1 MRSASPPHPDAI
13 HGHLVRIADDVS
25 ARLADALRIVG
36 PVTLDDRSR
45 DGIGYFLSRAVVGQQ
60 LSTKAARSIW
70 RRVISTASADGLS
83 VTALF
88 TATNADRLRQCGV
101 SRAKVRALCG
111 IRDAEQAGRLSSK
124 SLSALDQAERTRQ
137 LRALFGVGP
146 WTCDMASIFY
156 YRCPDIWPEGDVAV
170 QRTFRR
176 LIGPR
181 KPEPLARRFTPYR
194 SYLALSMWRLV
205 DRTPEVSD

>member
-13 HGHLVRIADDVS
+13 HRHLVRIADDVS
-25 ARLADALRIVG
+25 ARLADALRVVG

-70 RRVISTASADGLS
+70 RRVISAASADGLS

-88 TATNADRLRQCGV
+88 TSTNADRLRQCGV

-111 IRDAEQAGRLSSK
+111 IHAAEQSGRLSSE

-137 LRALFGVGP
+137 LRTLFGVGP

-181 KPEPLARRFTPYR
+181 KPEPIARRFAPYR
-194 SYLALSMWRLV
+194 SYLALSMWQLV

>member
-60 LSTKAARSIW
+60 LSTKVARSIW